1 MRILF
6 GKIKECLLDVVT
18 NHALIYIA
26 YLTFPDTSPRDKNE
40 KECEVLEPSLK
51 FLSVIS
57 LPSTEKQ
64 IYFPQ
69 LIKASSK
76 DFML

>member
-6 GKIKECLLDVVT
+6 GKIKECLFDVVT
-18 NHALIYIA
+18 NHSLIYMA
-26 YLTFPDTSPRDKNE
+26 GLTFPDTSPRNKKE

-51 FLSVIS
+51 FLSIIS

-64 IYFPQ
+64 IFFPQ